1 MKSPAKTKISLNG
14 VFKVFGDNPMRAMH
28 ELGAGKSKA
37 QIHSDLGPRLALTM
51 PPSIFVK
58 VKYS

>member
-14 VFKVFGDNPMRAMH
+14 VFKVFGDNPMRAMR

-37 QIHSDLGPRLALTM
+37 
-51 PPSIFVK
+51 
-58 VKYS
+58 